1 MKVILING
9 SPRIGGNCSIALS
22 QARQIFEQEGV
33 EVKLYE
39 LGGKDIHGCI
49 ACSSCRKRGY
59 CVFNDLVNQIADD
72 FKNADGMLV
81 ASPVYFASANGSLL
95 SLMQRLFYSTPYSKK
110 FKVGAAVAVAR
121 RAGTVSTFEQINRF
135 YSISEMPI
143 ATSNYWNDVFG
154 REKGEAKED
163 KEGMAVMHNLAYN
176 MVYLMRAI
184 AEEKKR
190 SKVPETERAMT
201 NFIR

>member
-1 MKVILING
+1 MKVIMING
-9 SPRIGGNCSIALS
+9 SPRIGGNCSFALS
-22 QARQIFEQEGV
+22 QARQIFEREGV

-39 LGGKDIHGCI
+39 LGGKDIRGCI
-49 ACSSCRKRGY
+49 ACSSCRKSGK
-59 CVFNDLVNQIADD
+59 CVFDDLVNQIAED
-72 FKNADGMLV
+72 FKDADGMMV
-81 ASPVYFASANGSLL
+81 ASPVYFASANGSVL
-95 SLMQRLFYSTPYSKK
+95 SLLQRLFYSTPYSKK
-110 FKVGAAVAVAR
+110 FKVGAGIAVAR

-135 YSISEMPI
+135 FSISEMPI
-143 ATSNYWNDVFG
+143 VTSNYWNDVFG

-163 KEGMAVMHNLAYN
+163 KEGIAVMHNLARN

-190 SKVPETERAMT
+190 SELPKTEREMT